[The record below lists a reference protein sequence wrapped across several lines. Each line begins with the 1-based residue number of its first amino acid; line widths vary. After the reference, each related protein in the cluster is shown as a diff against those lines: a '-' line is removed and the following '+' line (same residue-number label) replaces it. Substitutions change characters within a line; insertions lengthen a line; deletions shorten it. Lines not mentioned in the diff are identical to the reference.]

1 MLKPHPTFPGVAG
14 PVVIVVMDGV
24 GYRESAV
31 GNAVRAAR
39 TPTLDRLWN
48 ERPHALLKAHG
59 TAVGMPSDADMGN
72 SEVGHNAMGSG
83 QVFAQG
89 ASLVSDAIQGG
100 SIFEGETWQALLAH
114 ERNTGGTLHLMGLV
128 SDGNVHSHV
137 DHLRALVARA
147 KADGVKRVR
156 IHALLDGRDVPET
169 SALEYIEPLEAYL
182 TEISSDGFDARI
194 ASGGGRM
201 AITMDRYE
209 ANWSMV
215 ERGWQTHVLGE
226 GPRFASASE
235 AIRALREAHPGTID
249 QDLPPFVLADGDAPA
264 GTIED
269 GDAVVFFNFRGD
281 RAIEI
286 SLAFEDDAFNAF
298 DRVRHPQVFY
308 AGMLEYDGD
317 RHIPSRYLV
326 APPVID
332 NTMGEYL
339 SATGLSQL
347 AVSET
352 QKFGHVTYFWNGNR
366 SGTFDAELETYVE
379 VTSDVVPFEQ
389 RPWMKAAEI
398 TDVIIDALRAGTY
411 RHIRANLA
419 NGDMV
424 GHTGHFEATVIA
436 MEAVDLCIARL
447 LPEVDKAGGVL
458 LVTADHGNAE
468 EMYELDKQGEPKRDE
483 QGHYKARTSHSL
495 HPVPFILYDN
505 QTGGAATL
513 KQDTPFQLANLTS
526 TIVNLMGYQEPSM
539 WEPGLLAF
547 DAPSSP

>member
-1 MLKPHPTFPGVAG
+1 MLKRHPTFPGVAG
-14 PVVIVVMDGV
+14 PVVLVVMDGV
-24 GYRESAV
+24 GYREGEV
-31 GNAVRAAR
+31 GNAARAAN

-48 ERPHALLKAHG
+48 ERPRALLKAHG

-89 ASLVSDAIQGG
+89 ASLVSDAIQSG
-100 SIFEGETWQALLAH
+100 SIYEGETWCTLVSH
-114 ERNTGGTLHLMGLV
+114 TKTTGGTLHLLGLV

-147 KADGVKRVR
+147 KDDGVARVR
-156 IHALLDGRDVPET
+156 VHALLDGRDVAET
-169 SALEYIEPLEAYL
+169 SALEYIEPLEAL
-182 TEISSDGFDARI
+182 LEELSDDQFAARI

-209 ANWSMV
+209 ANWAMV
-215 ERGWQTHVLGE
+215 ERGWHTHVLGE
-226 GPRFASASE
+226 GPRFASAAE
-235 AIRALREAHPGTID
+235 AIRTLREEHPGTID
-249 QDLPPFVLADGDAPA
+249 QDLPPFVIADGDAPA

-286 SLAFEDDAFNAF
+286 SRAFEEDKFDAF
-298 DRVRHPQVFY
+298 DRVRRPDVCF

-317 RHIPSRYLV
+317 KHIPSRYLV
-326 APPVID
+326 APPVIEH
-332 NTMGEYL
+332 TMGEYL
-339 SATGLSQL
+339 SEAGVSQL

-366 SGTFDAELETYVE
+366 SGAFNDDFETYVE
-379 VTSDVVPFEQ
+379 VTSDIIPFDQ
-389 RPWMKAAEI
+389 APRMKADEI
-398 TDVIIDALRAGTY
+398 TDVVIEALRSGEY

-424 GHTGHFEATVIA
+424 GHTGDFDATVLA
-436 MEAVDLCIARL
+436 MEAVDECIARL

-458 LVTADHGNAE
+458 VVTADHGNAE
-468 EMYELDKQGEPKRDE
+468 EMYELDKQGEPKRNED
-483 QGHYKARTSHSL
+483 GSYKSRTSHTL
-495 HPVPFILYDN
+495 NPVPLLYYDN
-505 QTGGAATL
+505 QTNGAVTV
-513 KQDTPFQLANLTS
+513 KPDTEFQLANLTS
-526 TIVNLMGYQEPSM
+526 TIVNLLGYEEPSM
-539 WEPGLLAF
+539 WEPGVLAF
-547 DAPSSP
+547 S